1 MAATVAL
8 RSSTSWSA
16 YQPAG
21 LTYQA
26 SRPSSDRR
34 YVFDSGGRP
43 NGARGFR
50 LMSTT
55 RPGEPSFRR
64 GGAAVPPSLPLPL
77 VPIRVLVDRLATRY
91 ILPPAPLRDDP
102 PGEDLCAIEP
112 GDRLRRTNAAAAYT
126 YCTWA

>member
-43 NGARGFR
+43 NGTRGSR

-55 RPGEPSFRR
+55 GPEKPSSRR
-64 GGAAVPPSLPLPL
+64 VAAALPPAMPLPMITIGL
-77 VPIRVLVDRLATRY
+77 LVDRLATRY
-91 ILPPAPLRDDP
+91 ILPPAPPRDDP
-102 PGEDLCAIEP
+102 PGEDLARSNPVTDPE
-112 GDRLRRTNAAAAYT
+112 GRT
-126 YCTWA
+126 